1 MLFSKLFHR
10 LFKILF
16 THRLHQLFN
25 QILLS
30 LLTIAL
36 ILSNPIS
43 QTTVFAF
50 KISHNSHNIV
60 GLTQGSWNK
69 VTASQRLAAFQD
81 TKKPLPWGGSPVEGS
96 GATQRNEDLGFFLGK
111 SCIDIT
117 SQNLPPNSPQKLEA
131 DKLLQQGIEEYKNG
145 KIQEAIKCWQL
156 SENIYKQLGETHSQT
171 QSLLYLGSAYVSTQ
185 RYKEAINSLQSAL
198 PFLQS
203 QQDNQ
208 GEGQALANLGIA
220 YRKIGNYPKAI
231 QLQQK
236 AAKIFQK
243 LGDKEA
249 FGKVLLN
256 LGNSFSVVGDYEKA
270 TIAYQ
275 QSLKISQQLADKP
288 SQAIGISNLGKLY
301 SDTGKY
307 QEAIKAYEDSLVI
320 SRSIQDIKA
329 EASTLINLGATYHIQ
344 GDKSKA
350 SPLYEQALKLAVNL
364 GDKKIEAEANGSL
377 GLLAEESGDYNKA
390 IEYQQKAANL
400 AKAIGDIDIESL
412 ALNNLGHVFFSA
424 AKLTEAEAKL
434 RQAINLLDNL
444 RPGLSDKYKVSIFD
458 TQIYS
463 YNLLQQIL
471 LAANKPE
478 AALEI
483 SEQGRARAFIEL
495 LAKRVYLDKN
505 SSNSSNSSK
514 PNNSNQSNNSD
525 VFSINT
531 VPNIEKIRQIAK
543 QQKATLVEYSFVP
556 DDNFKFRGKQRAREQ
571 ELLIWVVQ
579 PNGKVISRRVDL
591 KTFWQKGATFSDA
604 VRISRCLI
612 INPRAKCSELVQPLR
627 ELRRS
632 PKGVKSTKSEDF
644 RKLLHQYLIQP
655 IADLLPKNPSDHI
668 IFIPQES
675 LFTVPFPALQ
685 DEEGKYLVQNHTI
698 LTAPAIQVLDF
709 TKNLEIQRN
718 RLRKKTSIFTSPSSA
733 LIVGNPVMPKIA
745 NAPGE
750 TPEQLPTLPEA
761 EKEAKDIAKFL
772 NTQAIIGAK
781 ATKVNILSHIE
792 KARLVHMATHGL
804 LEYGIN
810 LGDLGIPGALALA
823 PADKDDGL
831 LKSEEIIQQKLNAE
845 LVVLSACSTGEG
857 RISGDGVIG
866 LSRSFLIAGAESLIV
881 SLWVVPDLETSKM
894 MRVFYQFLK
903 KNPDKAAALRQAML
917 EIIKENS
924 APVSWAAF
932 TLIGNSL

>member
-1 MLFSKLFHR
+1 MLFSKLSHR

-50 KISHNSHNIV
+50 KISHNIDI
-60 GLTQGSWNK
+60 
-69 VTASQRLAAFQD
+69 ASQNSL
-81 TKKPLPWGGSPVEGS
+81 
-96 GATQRNEDLGFFLGK
+96 
-111 SCIDIT
+111 
-117 SQNLPPNSPQKLEA
+117 PNSPQKLEA

-145 KIQEAIKCWQL
+145 KIQEAIKSWQL

-220 YRKIGNYPKAI
+220 YRNIGNYPKAI

-236 AAKIFQK
+236 AAKIYQK

-344 GDKSKA
+344 GDNSKA
-350 SPLYEQALKLAVNL
+350 SPLYEQALKLAANL

-505 SSNSSNSSK
+505 SSNSSNSSNFSK
-514 PNNSNQSNNSD
+514 PNNSNQPNNSD

-579 PNGKVISRRVDL
+579 PNGKVISRHVDL
-591 KTFWQKGATFSDA
+591 KPFWQKGGTFSDA

-612 INPRAKCSELVQPLR
+612 INPRAKCSELVQPFR

-685 DEEGKYLVQNHTI
+685 DEEGKYLVQKHTI

-745 NAPGE
+745 NVPGE

-781 ATKVNILSHIE
+781 ATKENILSHIQ

-810 LGDLGIPGALALA
+810 LGDLGIPGALALT

-866 LSRSFLIAGAESLIV
+866 LSRSFLIAGTESLIV

-894 MRVFYQFLK
+894 MRVFYQYFK
-903 KNPDKAAALRQAML
+903 KNPDKAAALRQGML
-917 EIIKENS
+917 EILKENS
-924 APVSWAAF
+924 PPVSWAAF